1 MCLDYGKGRPPRL
14 CRQHRL
20 GSRLSLEE
28 GREGRAQEC
37 RTGGWLFNEPKNPR
51 IIFVSPGGAKNHKP
65 IALQLYSIHAR
76 WKISLHSTGHTHTHR
91 HTKLKSHTHSRGR
104 KTESEKYAIKRN
116 AKHTVYGRGNAPP
129 PYRARSQRG
138 GAWVFI
144 SVCCWLNKSQHWESL
159 GAKSIQPSINHT
171 KHS

>member
-76 WKISLHSTGHTHTHR
+76 WKISLHSTGHTHTQTHQIEITHALQR
-91 HTKLKSHTHSRGR
+91 EKDRKWKIRNQAERETHSLWQR
-104 KTESEKYAIKRN
+104 EC
-116 AKHTVYGRGNAPP
+116 PP
-129 PYRARSQRG
+129 PIGRAHNGEGLEFLSRFVVG
-138 GAWVFI
+138 
-144 SVCCWLNKSQHWESL
+144 
-159 GAKSIQPSINHT
+159 
-171 KHS
+171 